1 MADFEALARHSFLAF
16 CTTFGALMSSKY
28 CYASI
33 HSPPVLA
40 AKASSVTNAEHN
52 FSRNMHRP
60 LWPDIP
66 YSRLKC
72 SFGDYDLLEG
82 SIEQKSRAGGG
93 LGGLHTDSTTSKTV
107 DP

>member
-1 MADFEALARHSFLAF
+1 
-16 CTTFGALMSSKY
+16 MSGEY

-40 AKASSVTNAEHN
+40 AKASSVTKAEHD

-66 YSRLKC
+66 CSRLNC

-82 SIEQKSRAGGG
+82 SIEQKSRAGGR
-93 LGGLHTDSTTSKTV
+93 LGGLHADFSTGKTR
-107 DP
+107 